1 MDTKDYL
8 NQIIRDEKIIM
19 NKTEEIQRLR
29 TLTGVTGT
37 ISANDHIQ
45 NSGAKDRLGG
55 LVVKIVDLEREIIAM
70 LGERNYIIGQ
80 IEAMENIDVY
90 DVLAKRYILGK
101 TNKEIA
107 FDRKESQQTVCNLI
121 NEAID
126 EFEGKYGST
135 YLQA

>member
-1 MDTKDYL
+1 MDTRQYL

-37 ISANDHIQ
+37 INDNDHIQ
-45 NSGAKDRLGG
+45 TSGAKDRLGG
-55 LVVKIVDLEREIIAM
+55 LVVKIVDLEREVIAI
-70 LGERNYIIGQ
+70 LNERNYIVGQ
-80 IEAMENIDVY
+80 IEAMESMDMY

-107 FDRKESQQTVCNLI
+107 YDRKESQETVCRLF
-121 NEAID
+121 NEAHN
-126 EFEGKYGST
+126 EFEKAYGSY
-135 YLQA
+135 YLAV